1 MLMPITYGHLR
12 DFLDLDQICND
23 RVHVL
28 PFVEQDRT
36 EALAQIWLAHLVELQ
51 IAVVRHGD

>member
-1 MLMPITYGHLR
+1 MSITDGDLR
-12 DFLDLDQICND
+12 DFLDLDQIRND

-36 EALAQIWLAHLVELQ
+36 EALAQISVNIRRL
-51 IAVVRHGD
+51 

>member
-1 MLMPITYGHLR
+1 MLMPITYSDLSYC
-12 DFLDLDQICND
+12 LDLDQVRDD

-36 EALAQIWLAHLVELQ
+36 EALAQIRLAHLVQLQ